1 MPAKATTRNTI
12 KNNTIKELKKLGI
25 FKPEFEGV
33 ISLYAVTCEQYF
45 SVLKR
50 FDIAD
55 YESRSPLAL
64 SLENLRNDLLRQS
77 AQLGL
82 TPAGLK
88 KITGIVDTKQKG
100 KLAQALNQLE

>member
-12 KNNTIKELKKLGI
+12 KNNTIKEMKKLGI

-33 ISLYAVTCEQYF
+33 ISLYSLTCEQYF
-45 SVLKR
+45 AVIKR
-50 FDIAD
+50 FEIAD
-55 YESRSPLAL
+55 YESRTPLAI
-64 SLENLRNDLLRQS
+64 SLENLRNDILKQS

-88 KITGIVDTKQKG
+88 KITGIVDTKQQG
-100 KLAQALNQLE
+100 ILAKALSQLE